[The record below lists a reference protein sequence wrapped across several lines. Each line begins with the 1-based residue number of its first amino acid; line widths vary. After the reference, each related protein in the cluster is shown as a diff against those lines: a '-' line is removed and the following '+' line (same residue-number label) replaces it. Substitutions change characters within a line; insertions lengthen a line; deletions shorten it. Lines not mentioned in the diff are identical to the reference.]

1 MWLLKAD
8 KKTVTQCG
16 LSHDVG
22 NTYVG
27 GMNLPD
33 SEGQRLIIVAFSK
46 TI

>member
-16 LSHDVG
+16 LSHDEG
-22 NTYVG
+22 ITYVG

-33 SEGQRLIIVAFSK
+33 SEAQVEIILSL
-46 TI
+46 TWI

>member
-8 KKTVTQCG
+8 EKTVTQCG
-16 LSHDVG
+16 LSHYEG

-33 SEGQRLIIVAFSK
+33 SEGQWLIIVTFIK